1 MVTKLVGVKEFRQ
14 NIADYH
20 KKAIKNGWRFIVLS
34 RNKPIFDVRPL
45 NEKEAT
51 LEQLIADV
59 ATARADYTAGR
70 VYTPS
75 QARKVLGLRQ
85 K

>member
-1 MVTKLVGVKEFRQ
+1 MVTKFIGVKEFRQ

-20 KKAIKNGWRFIVLS
+20 KQATRNGWRFIILS

-45 NEKEAT
+45 NEKDVT
-51 LEQLIADV
+51 LEKLAMDV
-59 ATARADYTAGR
+59 ALARADYSAGN

-75 QARKVLGLRQ
+75 QARKILGL
-85 K
+85 KK

>member
-1 MVTKLVGVKEFRQ
+1 MVTKLVGVKDFRQ

-20 KKAIKNGWRFIVLS
+20 KQAVKNGWRFIVLS

-51 LEQLIADV
+51 LEKLVVDV
-59 ATARADYTAGR
+59 AAARVDYTAGR
-70 VYTPS
+70 IYTPS
-75 QARKVLGLRQ
+75 QVRKVLGLHR